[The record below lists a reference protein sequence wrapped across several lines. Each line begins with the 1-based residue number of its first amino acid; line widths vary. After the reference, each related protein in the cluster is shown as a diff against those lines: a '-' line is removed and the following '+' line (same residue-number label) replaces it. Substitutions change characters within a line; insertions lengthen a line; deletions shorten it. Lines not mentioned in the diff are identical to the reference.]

1 METAEGARF
10 TLRFEEEDA
19 AKVVYA
25 LDVEL
30 GDRRVSGSVSVELGA
45 GAVAVESEPALPG
58 WLEST
63 VVGLL
68 RSLWRARRDAEGAA
82 PWPRR
87 LTRWRH
93 PEGAQVR

>member
-1 METAEGARF
+1 MEAVEGARF
-10 TLRFEEEDA
+10 TLRLEREDA
-19 AKVVYA
+19 ASVAYQFEA
-25 LDVEL
+25 EL
-30 GDRRVSGSVSVELGA
+30 GAERRSGSVSVELGA
-45 GAVAVESEPALPG
+45 GAVAVASEPAIPQ

-63 VVGLL
+63 IVGLV
-68 RSLWRARRDAEGAA
+68 RSLWRARRAPETAA